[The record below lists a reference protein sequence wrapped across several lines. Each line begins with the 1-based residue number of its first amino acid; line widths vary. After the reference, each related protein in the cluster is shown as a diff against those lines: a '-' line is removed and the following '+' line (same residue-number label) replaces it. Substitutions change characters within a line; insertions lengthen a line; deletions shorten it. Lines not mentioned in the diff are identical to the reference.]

1 MTIVS
6 DCFLFSKRGTY
17 MIKITVGISKE
28 HVAVKCVGHVNYNTC
43 GQDIVCAGVS
53 VLLQT
58 LCYSLE
64 EITKDKVT
72 YSLKEGEGVVG
83 VYHPTCKSLT
93 LAKASTQPPGIDQR
107 PSDSCTSKILSP
119 LKTAPRESNFGV

>member
-1 MTIVS
+1 MYDVWLYDTW
-6 DCFLFSKRGTY
+6 DLWMLWTTAK
-17 MIKITVGISKE
+17 
-28 HVAVKCVGHVNYNTC
+28 TC

-93 LAKASTQPPGIDQR
+93 LAKAFVIGCRDI
-107 PSDSCTSKILSP
+107 
-119 LKTAPRESNFGV
+119 SNRYPDYVQLEIKN